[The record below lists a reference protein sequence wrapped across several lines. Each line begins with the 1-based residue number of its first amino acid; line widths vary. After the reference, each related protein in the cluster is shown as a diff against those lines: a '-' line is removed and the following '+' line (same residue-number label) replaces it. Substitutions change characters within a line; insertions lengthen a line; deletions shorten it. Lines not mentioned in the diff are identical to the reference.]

1 MKYEVIVWVLQ
12 LSECDHLHKMN
23 WVVMQIPRHK
33 KPPNISKMN
42 AGTSPLGILAQ
53 YVRGAQ
59 QEIGHPHRAQM
70 VNINQRH

>member
-1 MKYEVIVWVLQ
+1 
-12 LSECDHLHKMN
+12 
-23 WVVMQIPRHK
+23 
-33 KPPNISKMN
+33 MN

-70 VNINQRH
+70 ININQRHWATTAATKNRPLPVSV